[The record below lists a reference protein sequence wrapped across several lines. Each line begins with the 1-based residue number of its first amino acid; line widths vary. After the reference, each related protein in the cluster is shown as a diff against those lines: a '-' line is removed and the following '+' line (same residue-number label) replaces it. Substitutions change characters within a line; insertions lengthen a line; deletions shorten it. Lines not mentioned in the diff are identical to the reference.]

1 MVSWLY
7 IVFDNPL
14 NADSLIYLLA
24 YSTFLFYFYF
34 LREPGKRFYLKSKG
48 TKSKLVKTKSFL
60 SALLDGEI
68 SILVAFATKIV
79 KQHP

>member
-1 MVSWLY
+1 MHTRSSRRAHPRTAVGAPWVVSMTKNACTRENL
-7 IVFDNPL
+7 VGPHDNERRERWV
-14 NADSLIYLLA
+14 
-24 YSTFLFYFYF
+24 STT
-34 LREPGKRFYLKSKG
+34 LRGVH
-48 TKSKLVKTKSFL
+48 TIL